1 MDATHGELPN
11 RGSTCKS
18 RGGEGKQDTMNN
30 YFVSEVHKRLCS
42 HELVT
47 HKKAR
52 HYTKVKQVESR
63 LNEMTLSSFKSII
76 HMEQNFIAYVQ
87 MKVLFL
93 E

>member
-1 MDATHGELPN
+1 MERCRGEVQPA
-11 RGSTCKS
+11 KAV
-18 RGGEGKQDTMNN
+18 GGEAGHDTMNN
-30 YFVSEVHKRLCS
+30 YFVSVVLKRLCS

-63 LNEMTLSSFKSII
+63 LNETTLSSFKSIV
-76 HMEQNFIAYVQ
+76 HMAQNFIAYVQ

-93 E
+93 K

>member
-1 MDATHGELPN
+1 MSLSLIKNT
-11 RGSTCKS
+11 
-18 RGGEGKQDTMNN
+18 
-30 YFVSEVHKRLCS
+30 
-42 HELVT
+42 
-47 HKKAR
+47 R

-63 LNEMTLSSFKSII
+63 LNETTLSSFKSII